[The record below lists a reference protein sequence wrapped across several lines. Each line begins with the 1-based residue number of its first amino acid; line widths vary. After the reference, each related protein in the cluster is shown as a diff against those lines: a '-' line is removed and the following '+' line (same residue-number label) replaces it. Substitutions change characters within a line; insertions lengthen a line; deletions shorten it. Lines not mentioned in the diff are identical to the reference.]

1 MKKYNNNHLMFYL
14 EKVDLLNVEK
24 LEINEWVKTLST
36 NDLKIWLRVMTLLES
51 DNFKFQYYN
60 LVIAVTF
67 IIKLFLI
74 ELHVDLTMVES
85 FDKKFKIEIIDRFDE
100 IIRYEL
106 YRRKFKVKMNNKY
119 TLLTKMGLIY

>member
-1 MKKYNNNHLMFYL
+1 MEKYNNNHLMFYL

-119 TLLTKMGLIY
+119 TLLTKMGLII

>member
-1 MKKYNNNHLMFYL
+1 MEKYNNNHLMFYL
-14 EKVDLLNVEK
+14 EKVDSLNVEK
-24 LEINEWVKTLST
+24 LEINEWVKALST

-119 TLLTKMGLIY
+119 TLLTKMGLIN